1 MIPASEALKLLREGN
16 ERFVAGFRSSSSRP
30 SQRLRYKLV
39 DGQNPFAIILGCSD
53 SRVPAEMVFDQ
64 GLGDLFV
71 ILVAGNVVAPS
82 QVASVEFAAEAFET
96 LLVVVMGHSQCG
108 AVSTTI
114 KELKLPLQRR
124 SQNMQAIVGRIQPSV
139 VSMMDVTDEQDYEL
153 LLERSIR
160 ANIRSSA
167 NHLRHGSPLL
177 EELIQTNGLV
187 VVGAE
192 YSLET
197 GAVEFFD
204 GVPSSS

>member
-1 MIPASEALKLLREGN
+1 
-16 ERFVAGFRSSSSRP
+16 
-30 SQRLRYKLV
+30 
-39 DGQNPFAIILGCSD
+39 
-53 SRVPAEMVFDQ
+53 
-64 GLGDLFV
+64 
-71 ILVAGNVVAPS
+71 
-82 QVASVEFAAEAFET
+82 
-96 LLVVVMGHSQCG
+96 
-108 AVSTTI
+108 
-114 KELKLPLQRR
+114 
-124 SQNMQAIVGRIQPSV
+124 MQAIVGRIQPSV
-139 VSMMDVTDEQDYEL
+139 VSMIDVTDEQDYEL

-197 GAVEFFD
+197 GAVEFFY

>member
-30 SQRLRYKLV
+30 SQRLRDKLV
-39 DGQNPFAIILGCSD
+39 DG
-53 SRVPAEMVFDQ
+53 
-64 GLGDLFV
+64 
-71 ILVAGNVVAPS
+71 

-96 LLVVVMGHSQCG
+96 RLVVVMGHSQCG